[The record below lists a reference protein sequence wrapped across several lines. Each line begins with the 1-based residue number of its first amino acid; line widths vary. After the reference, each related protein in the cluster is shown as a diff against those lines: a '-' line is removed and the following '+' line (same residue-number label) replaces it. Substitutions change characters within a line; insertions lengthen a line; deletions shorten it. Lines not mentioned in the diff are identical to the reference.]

1 MKVFACLL
9 LVSGNIEAWLWED
22 ERCENTLSKMCQNAM
37 NYQNITW
44 VSAEGFSLPSVLG
57 GDVDCELYHELPP
70 ACHCEF
76 ASCNENCQVEDSFIE
91 YVQEALCNP
100 SHWNNNKT
108 QKLSEAETVSC
119 SECPNYEEC
128 GNCGS
133 DSYVI
138 GVQVAYF
145 IWLMYLFIALG
156 MTADAFFVPI
166 LTRISDLLG
175 LSEEVAGV
183 TLVALGNGAP
193 DIFAA
198 IASYSNSDPTVAKM
212 AVGALIG
219 AGIFVVCVVA
229 GACMII
235 VPFEPANWPLTRDI
249 VTYMWA
255 VYWLIYCMWKG
266 EITLFDA
273 IGFLVYYF
281 IYVAVVVCW
290 SKFGPKKNKISP
302 NEELTEKNEVP

>member
-1 MKVFACLL
+1 M
-9 LVSGNIEAWLWED
+9 
-22 ERCENTLSKMCQNAM
+22 
-37 NYQNITW
+37 
-44 VSAEGFSLPSVLG
+44 
-57 GDVDCELYHELPP
+57 
-70 ACHCEF
+70 
-76 ASCNENCQVEDSFIE
+76 
-91 YVQEALCNP
+91 
-100 SHWNNNKT
+100 
-108 QKLSEAETVSC
+108 
-119 SECPNYEEC
+119 
-128 GNCGS
+128 
-133 DSYVI
+133 
-138 GVQVAYF
+138 
-145 IWLMYLFIALG
+145 
-156 MTADAFFVPI
+156 
-166 LTRISDLLG
+166 G

-193 DIFAA
+193 DIFAGTVFYSKQYKLHTAIELICVFKIHKA

-266 EITLFDA
+266 EISLFDA

-281 IYVAVVVCW
+281 LYVAVVVIW

-302 NEELTEKNEVP
+302 NGEMVEKNEVPGTPASLRSQSKNRVRSGKTNLTF